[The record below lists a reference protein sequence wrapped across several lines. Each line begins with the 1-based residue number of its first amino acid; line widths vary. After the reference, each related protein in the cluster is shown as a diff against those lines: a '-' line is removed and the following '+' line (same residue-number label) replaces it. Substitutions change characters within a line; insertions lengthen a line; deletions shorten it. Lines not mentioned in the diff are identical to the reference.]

1 MTHAPLPHERLTDL
15 RRRASSRLTGAA
27 NADTMPFAASDAL
40 AVLHDLAAS
49 PDTAADA
56 LALLH
61 ELQVHQVELE
71 LQAEDLR
78 ESRAELES
86 MLRRQIEL
94 YDHQPVGC
102 LTVDRSLTIQ
112 ELNLRGAALLGVS
125 RDAACGQHLD
135 TFLSSGDRR
144 RLRELL
150 AGQPADADADAVSL
164 TLQLR
169 PLGGPDHPIRAH
181 VGLDPDGQRFLIVLA
196 PAS

>member
-1 MTHAPLPHERLTDL
+1 MSHPSLPHERLTEL
-15 RRRASSRLTGAA
+15 RRRASSRLTGTA
-27 NADTMPFAASDAL
+27 NAATVPFAASDAL

-94 YDHQPVGC
+94 YEHQPVGC
-102 LTVDRSLTIQ
+102 FTIDRGLAIQ
-112 ELNLRGAALLGVS
+112 ELNQLGAALLGVS
-125 RDAACGQHLD
+125 RDDACGQHLD
-135 TFLSSGDRR
+135 TYLSAGDRR
-144 RLRELL
+144 RLRELI
-150 AGQPADADADAVSL
+150 AGMRADAGCISL
-164 TLQLR
+164 TLQLQ
-169 PLGGPDHPIRAH
+169 PHGGVEHPIRAH
-181 VGLDPDGQRFLIVLA
+181 LTPDPDGQRFLLVLA
-196 PAS
+196 AAD

>member
-1 MTHAPLPHERLTDL
+1 MSNPSLPHERLTDL

-27 NADTMPFAASDAL
+27 NASTVPFAASDAL

-94 YDHQPVGC
+94 YEHQPVGC
-102 LTVDRSLTIQ
+102 FTIDRSLTIQ

-125 RDAACGQHLD
+125 RDDACGQHLD
-135 TFLSSGDRR
+135 TYLSAGDRR

-150 AGQPADADADAVSL
+150 ADRPADAGTLSL
-164 TLQLR
+164 TLELR
-169 PLGGPDHPIRAH
+169 PRGGPDQPIRAH
-181 VGLDPDGQRFLIVLA
+181 VGSDPDGQRFLVVLA
-196 PAS
+196 PTS

>member
-1 MTHAPLPHERLTDL
+1 MNTTSIPHERLSDL
-15 RRRASSRLTGAA
+15 RRRASSRLTGVPSAEA
-27 NADTMPFAASDAL
+27 IPFAASDAL

-71 LQAEDLR
+71 LQAEELR

-94 YDHQPVGC
+94 YDFQPVGC
-102 LTVDRSLTIQ
+102 FTIDRGLAIQ
-112 ELNLRGAALLGVS
+112 EINLHGASLLGVS
-125 RDAACGQHLD
+125 RDEACGLHID
-135 TFLSSGDRR
+135 GFLSADSVP

-150 AGQPADADADAVSL
+150 TGMSPGASGASAKLHLLPKSGED
-164 TLQLR
+164 R
-169 PLGGPDHPIRAH
+169 PVLARVNP
-181 VGLDPDGQRFLIVLA
+181 DPDRQRFLLVLA
-196 PAS
+196 PAA